1 MPELWSKESIY
12 ITLVI
17 AFIPLI
23 IILYKFFNEKPI
35 ESQPT
40 FRRFAVKT
48 GFYKSWLVM
57 TFLTG
62 ISLMLVFNFTILNL
76 LFYIL
81 LTRELFLEYRLY
93 KFEVGK
99 VLVYDYDSGTYEYS
113 DLKRTIFFNQNDIK
127 AVVVHE
133 YLFRLRTARIAD
145 VYLEH
150 DLIRITS
157 SLVDFNRIPIL
168 ETKESTLFAH
178 YLKWDLPAM
187 PGL

>member
-1 MPELWSKESIY
+1 M
-12 ITLVI
+12 
-17 AFIPLI
+17 
-23 IILYKFFNEKPI
+23 
-35 ESQPT
+35 
-40 FRRFAVKT
+40 
-48 GFYKSWLVM
+48 
-57 TFLTG
+57 
-62 ISLMLVFNFTILNL
+62 
-76 LFYIL
+76 
-81 LTRELFLEYRLY
+81 
-93 KFEVGK
+93 
-99 VLVYDYDSGTYEYS
+99 LVYDYDSGTYEYS

-145 VYLEH
+145 IYLEH

-157 SLVDFNRIPIL
+157 SFVDFNRIPIL